1 MSRTLISVADALSLV
16 LRHAPIGKT
25 ERVPLAEACGRSLA
39 ETVTS
44 DVDSPP
50 HDKSIVDGFAVRA
63 ADLVDGR
70 AELDVSEEI
79 MAGMVPQREVG
90 AGQTARIMTGAPLPM
105 GADAVVML
113 ERTTTLA
120 SGHQGRV
127 KIDEPAF
134 RAGQNI
140 VRRGAVMRRDDAV
153 IAVGRRLRP
162 IEIGLLAEV
171 GCGEVAVYRRPTVAV
186 LATGNELVPHNQQ
199 PGPGQIRNSNGP
211 MLAAAVERAGGLT
224 IELAIGR
231 DDPAQL
237 RESIRAGLDADI
249 LLVSGGVS
257 AGDLDLAPGLFR
269 ELGVEEVFHKVR
281 LKPGKPLW
289 FGVRHAERET
299 LVFGL
304 PGNPVSSLVCFL
316 LFGRPAMS
324 RFLGLAENTMVVG
337 AAKLGAPYSQR
348 GPRATYAPAR
358 LEWNADGP
366 VVTPLKSQGSGDL
379 KALTDANALALF
391 PPGDR
396 EFAAGEMIEMM
407 MLDPL

>member
-1 MSRTLISVADALSLV
+1 MTRTLISVAEALSLV
-16 LRHAPIGKT
+16 LRHAPIGEA

-63 ADLVDGR
+63 TDLVDGR
-70 AELDVSEEI
+70 AELVVSEEI

-90 AGQTARIMTGAPLPM
+90 AGQTARIMTGAPLPG

-113 ERTTTLA
+113 ERTTTLD
-120 SGHQGRV
+120 SGDQRRV
-127 KIDEPAF
+127 RIDERGLRP
-134 RAGQNI
+134 GQNI
-140 VRRGAVMRRDDAV
+140 VRRAAVMGRGEAV
-153 IAVGRRLRP
+153 IDTGRRLRP

-171 GCGEVAVYRRPTVAV
+171 GCGEVSVYRRPTVAV

-211 MLAAAVERAGGLT
+211 MLAAAVERAGGLA

-231 DDPAQL
+231 DDPSQL

-257 AGDLDLAPGLFR
+257 AGDLDLAPGLLR
-269 ELGVEEVFHKVR
+269 ELGVEEVFHKVQ

-316 LFGRPAMS
+316 LFARPAIS
-324 RFLGLAENTMVVG
+324 RYLGQADAATSFG
-337 AAKLGAPYSQR
+337 TAKLGAPYSQR

-366 VVTPLKSQGSGDL
+366 IVTPLKSQGSGDL
-379 KALTDANALALF
+379 KALTEANALAHF

-396 EFAAGEMIEMM
+396 EFATGEMIEMM
-407 MLDPL
+407 LLDPL